1 MTNVTMTKKSTG
13 LTANVHPDE
22 VANYALGGWRVEGE
36 TVSLDDATTGQLLD
50 EIEARNA
57 VKAD

>member
-1 MTNVTMTKKSTG
+1 MTAVTMKKKSTG

-22 VANYALGGWRVEGE
+22 VANYASGGWRVEGE
-36 TVSLDDATTGQLLD
+36 AVSLDDATTGQLLD

-57 VKAD
+57 VTAG

>member
-1 MTNVTMTKKSTG
+1 MATVTMFKKSTG
-13 LTANVHPDE
+13 QTANVHPDE

-36 TVSLDDATTGQLLD
+36 TITLDDATTGQLVD

-57 VKAD
+57 VTAG